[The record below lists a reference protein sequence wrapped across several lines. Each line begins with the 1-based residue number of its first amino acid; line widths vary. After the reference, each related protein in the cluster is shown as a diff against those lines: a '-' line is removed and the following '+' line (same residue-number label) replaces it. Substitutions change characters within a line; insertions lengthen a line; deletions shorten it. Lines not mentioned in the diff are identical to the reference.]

1 MTWQEELRQLDS
13 ALAGG
18 ELSANEYRKRRDEI
32 LAAASSAQAPSPV
45 LGPPAGG
52 PAGDAEP
59 PSSLNAAHSDNPDP
73 AEVTQVVN
81 VDGAAAA
88 SASAESEAEVT
99 QIITDPAKIASP
111 NPADNGSSGTEK
123 TQVVAPVTPPT
134 EERTSPALGQ
144 PAQWSTLPP
153 THQAPTNVG
162 TFPPVPPQVG
172 GPAVTPLDAQDLFT
186 SNKPARTGPKP
197 WVIAVAVVVVLAIA
211 GGAVWFF
218 GFRDSGGTNTA
229 DQTSTNTPA
238 PTSESL
244 PEPVDIAKIE
254 LPGDP
259 AANSGEMD
267 ITRASQLAVIAPS
280 EATLLSDAG
289 AKQLTYSGYAE
300 QNYRYLL
307 YAYKSDSAAAAKE
320 LTGKILDVQHELGFT
335 DTKLDGVPKGLTVTT
350 VKNKDAAAVRGVYT
364 YGDVTIQLSV
374 LQVPLG
380 DANELG
386 AHFQQAITAVT
397 DAAPPGK

>member
-1 MTWQEELRQLDS
+1 MRQLDS

-32 LAAASSAQAPSPV
+32 LAAASSAQPPSPV
-45 LGPPAGG
+45 LGPPGELPLA
-52 PAGDAEP
+52 DEP
-59 PSSLNAAHSDNPDP
+59 DHTSSLNAAHSDTPDTP
-73 AEVTQVVN
+73 DLAEVTQVVN
-81 VDGAAAA
+81 VEGAG
-88 SASAESEAEVT
+88 ETEADVT
-99 QIITDPAKIASP
+99 QIITDPTKPPDRGNGTSTTNGAGG
-111 NPADNGSSGTEK
+111 DNGVER
-123 TQVVAPVTPPT
+123 TQVVQPVTGEPA
-134 EERTSPALGQ
+134 SPAMQQ
-144 PAQWSTLPP
+144 PWATLPP
-153 THQAPTNVG
+153 THQSQTNVG

-197 WVIAVAVVVVLAIA
+197 WVIAVVVVVVLAVA

-218 GFRDSGGTNTA
+218 GFRDSGGNDTA
-229 DQTSTNTPA
+229 GQKTTQNSA
-238 PTSESL
+238 PGTGSQ
-244 PEPVDIAKIE
+244 PEPVDITKIE

-259 AANSGEMD
+259 ASNTGDMD

-280 EATLLSDAG
+280 EATLLADAG
-289 AKQLTYSGYAE
+289 VKQLTYSGYSE

-307 YAYKSDSAAAAKE
+307 YAYKSDSAGAARD
-320 LTGKILDVQHELGFT
+320 LTGKVLDVQKQLGFT
-335 DTKLDGVPKGLTVTT
+335 DTRLDGVPKGVTVTT
-350 VKNKDAAAVRGVYT
+350 VSNKDAAAVRGVYT

-380 DANELG
+380 EANDLG

>member
-45 LGPPAGG
+45 LGPPAG
-52 PAGDAEP
+52 PPPDDAEK

-81 VDGAAAA
+81 VEGGGP
-88 SASAESEAEVT
+88 AEPEAEVT
-99 QIITDPAKIASP
+99 QIITDPARIAGP
-111 NPADNGSSGTEK
+111 NPADNGSGGVEK
-123 TQVVAPVTPPT
+123 TQVVAPVTPPS
-134 EERTSPALGQ
+134 EDRTSPALGQ

-153 THQAPTNVG
+153 THQAQTNVG

-186 SNKPARTGPKP
+186 SNKAARSGPKP
-197 WVIAVAVVVVLAIA
+197 WVIAVAVVVVLAVA

-218 GFRDSGGTNTA
+218 GFRDSGTDTA
-229 DQTSTNTPA
+229 GQNSTNTPA

-244 PEPVDIAKIE
+244 PEPVDITKIE

-280 EATLLSDAG
+280 EATLLGDAG
-289 AKQLTYSGYAE
+289 AKRLTYSGYSE

-307 YAYKSDSAAAAKE
+307 YAYKSDSPAAAKD

-386 AHFQQAITAVT
+386 ARFQQAITAVT
-397 DAAPPGK
+397 DAAPPRR

>member
-32 LAAASSAQAPSPV
+32 LAAASSAQPPSPV
-45 LGPPAGG
+45 LGPPTGPR
-52 PAGDAEP
+52 PAGEADPAT
-59 PSSLNAAHSDNPDP
+59 SLNAAHSDNPDP

-81 VDGAAAA
+81 VEGAGEA
-88 SASAESEAEVT
+88 EAEVT
-99 QIITDPAKIASP
+99 QIITDPAKAAANSE
-111 NPADNGSSGTEK
+111 NNGDSGVER
-123 TQVVAPVTPPT
+123 TQVVAPVAPAAPAA
-134 EERTSPALGQ
+134 EERTSPAIPQ
-144 PAQWSTLPP
+144 PPQWSTLPP
-153 THQAPTNVG
+153 THQAQTNVG
-162 TFPPVPPQVG
+162 SFPPVPPQVG

-186 SNKPARTGPKP
+186 SNKAARTGPKP
-197 WVIAVAVVVVLAIA
+197 WVVAVVIVAVLAIA

-218 GFRDSGGTNTA
+218 AFRDSGDKNTA
-229 DQTSTNTPA
+229 DPTPTQNAQPSTD
-238 PTSESL
+238 SL
-244 PEPVDIAKIE
+244 PEPVDITKIE
-254 LPGDP
+254 LPGEA

-267 ITRASQLAVIAPS
+267 ITRAAELQVIAPS
-280 EATLLSDAG
+280 EATLLADAG
-289 AKQLTYSGYAE
+289 AKQLVYSGYAE

-307 YAYKSDSAAAAKE
+307 YAYKSDSAEAAEE
-320 LTGKILDVQHELGFT
+320 LTGKILDVQKQLGFA
-335 DTKLDGVPKGLTVTT
+335 DTQLDGVPKGVTVTT
-350 VKNKDAAAVRGVYT
+350 VSNKDAAAVRGVYT

-380 DANELG
+380 EVTDLG

>member
-45 LGPPAGG
+45 LGPPAGPP
-52 PAGDAEP
+52 PADGEP
-59 PSSLNAAHSDNPDP
+59 ASSLNAAHSDNPDP

-81 VDGAAAA
+81 IEGG
-88 SASAESEAEVT
+88 ASAEREAEVT
-99 QIITDPAKIASP
+99 QIITDPAKIAGP
-111 NPADNGSSGTEK
+111 NPADNGSGGTEK
-123 TQVVAPVTPPT
+123 TQLVAPVTPP
-134 EERTSPALGQ
+134 ADQ

-153 THQAPTNVG
+153 THQAQTNVG

-186 SNKPARTGPKP
+186 SNKAARTGPKP
-197 WVIAVAVVVVLAIA
+197 WVIAIGVVVVLAIA

-218 GFRDSGGTNTA
+218 GFRDSGTNAA
-229 DQTSTNTPA
+229 DQSSTNSPA
-238 PTSESL
+238 PSSESL
-244 PEPVDIAKIE
+244 PEPVDITKIE

-259 AANSGEMD
+259 ATNSGEMD

-280 EATLLSDAG
+280 EATLLGDAG
-289 AKQLTYSGYAE
+289 AKQLTYSGYSE

-307 YAYKSDSAAAAKE
+307 YAYKSDSPAAAKE
-320 LTGKILDVQHELGFT
+320 LTGKILGVQHELGFT

-397 DAAPPGK
+397 DAAPPGR

>member
-32 LAAASSAQAPSPV
+32 LAAASSAQPPSPV
-45 LGPPAGG
+45 LGPPAGPR
-52 PAGDAEP
+52 PAEETDPAT
-59 PSSLNAAHSDNPDP
+59 SLNAAHSDNPDP

-81 VDGAAAA
+81 VEGAG
-88 SASAESEAEVT
+88 ETEAEVT
-99 QIITDPAKIASP
+99 QIITDPAKA
-111 NPADNGSSGTEK
+111 AENGDSGVER
-123 TQVVAPVTPPT
+123 TQVVAPVAAPAAAPAS
-134 EERTSPALGQ
+134 EERTSPALQQ
-144 PAQWSTLPP
+144 PQWSTLPP
-153 THQAPTNVG
+153 THQAQTTVG
-162 TFPPVPPQVG
+162 SFPPVPPQVG

-186 SNKPARTGPKP
+186 SNKAARSGPKP
-197 WVIAVAVVVVLAIA
+197 WVIAAAVVVVLAIA

-218 GFRDSGGTNTA
+218 GFRDSDDSNTA
-229 DQTSTNTPA
+229 DPTPTQNTQASPD
-238 PTSESL
+238 SL
-244 PEPVDIAKIE
+244 PEPVDITKIE

-259 AANSGEMD
+259 AANTGEMD
-267 ITRASQLAVIAPS
+267 ITRAAELQVIAPS
-280 EATLLSDAG
+280 EATLLADAG

-300 QNYRYLL
+300 QSYRYLL
-307 YAYKSDSAAAAKE
+307 YAYKSDSPAAAKE
-320 LTGKILDVQHELGFT
+320 LTGKILDVQKQLGFA
-335 DTKLDGVPKGLTVTT
+335 DTQLDGVPKGVTVTT
-350 VKNKDAAAVRGVYT
+350 VSNKDAAAVRGVYT

-380 DANELG
+380 EANDLG

>member
-32 LAAASSAQAPSPV
+32 LAAASSAQPPSPV
-45 LGPPAGG
+45 LGPPV
-52 PAGDAEP
+52 EP
-59 PSSLNAAHSDNPDP
+59 RPEDEQDGATSLNAAHSDNPDP

-81 VDGAAAA
+81 VEGAG
-88 SASAESEAEVT
+88 ETEADVT
-99 QIITDPAKIASP
+99 QIITDPTTPPIAEHG
-111 NPADNGSSGTEK
+111 AAETNGAGGGNAVER
-123 TQVVAPVTPPT
+123 TQVVQPVAADPA
-134 EERTSPALGQ
+134 SPGMQQ
-144 PAQWSTLPP
+144 PWATLPP
-153 THQAPTNVG
+153 THQSQTSVG

-211 GGAVWFF
+211 GGAVWYF
-218 GFRDSGGTNTA
+218 GFRDSGGDDTA
-229 DQTSTNTPA
+229 GQKTSQNSA
-238 PTSESL
+238 PGTGEQ
-244 PEPVDIAKIE
+244 PEPVDITKIE

-259 AANSGEMD
+259 ASNTGQMD

-280 EATLLSDAG
+280 EATLLADAG
-289 AKQLTYSGYAE
+289 AKQLTYSGYSE

-307 YAYKSDSAAAAKE
+307 YAYKSDSAAAAKD
-320 LTGKILDVQHELGFT
+320 LTGKILDVQKQLGFA
-335 DTKLDGVPKGLTVTT
+335 DTKLDGVPKGVTVTT
-350 VKNKDAAAVRGVYT
+350 VSNKDAAAVRGVYT

-380 DANELG
+380 AANDLG